1 LSKIEQTKKRE
12 KMDIK
17 DIVENAKKK
26 LVELTGFTSPSAIGV
41 NKEGETYRVIIEIV
55 EKPSQASN
63 LEVLGIYE
71 VRLDVDGNLLGYK
84 RENMRKRGDIQ
95 RESI

>member
-1 LSKIEQTKKRE
+1 
-12 KMDIK
+12 MDIK
-17 DIVENAKKK
+17 EIVENAKKI

-41 NKEGETYRVIIEIV
+41 SKEGETWQVIVEIT
-55 EKPSQASN
+55 EKPSAASN

-71 VRLDVDGNLLGYK
+71 VHLDVDGNLLEYMRK
-84 RENMRKRGDIQ
+84 EMRKRGDIQ